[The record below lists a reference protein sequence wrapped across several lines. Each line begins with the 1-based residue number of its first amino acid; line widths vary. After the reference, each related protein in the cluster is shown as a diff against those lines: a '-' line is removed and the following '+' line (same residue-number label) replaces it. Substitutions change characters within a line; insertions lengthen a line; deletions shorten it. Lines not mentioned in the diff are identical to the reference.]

1 MTNLSNSVR
10 GTSGTVVFGSDFI
23 PQKCLWPLCR
33 VILIPVTAE
42 RSPVAL
48 NVNALNSLQFFFNL
62 TWIFIIG
69 VQEAFKVALY
79 F

>member
-10 GTSGTVVFGSDFI
+10 GTSGTVAFGSDFI

-48 NVNALNSLQFFFNL
+48 NVNALNYLQFFF
-62 TWIFIIG
+62 F
-69 VQEAFKVALY
+69 
-79 F
+79 